1 MKKIAAI
8 LALFALLVNTTA
20 FAEPDV
26 LKSSDG
32 DYEYTAAGVITS
44 YYGGENAVVPAE
56 IDGTKIKEI
65 GVMAFFDIGIS
76 SVYIEE
82 GIEEINTNAFEG
94 CTAAYVDIPASVTS
108 IGEHAFA
115 NCSELSV
122 VTLNSEQVKFDYN
135 VFIGTG
141 YIRFDIPCTV
151 SEDVMREKISN
162 AKGDN
167 NFDFGKIHSSL
178 VESMTEKDIFG
189 ENMIYCED
197 CGFKGSKY
205 LEDVSLP
212 FEDVNNDAWY
222 YPYVQTAYSFG
233 IINGKSQTVFDPDAG
248 LTCAETAKIAACIH
262 AYNSGLETEFQGYGE
277 HWYDVYVDYCYYN
290 NIIDDYISFDWDKN
304 ATRAEMAY
312 MFSRCDTEP
321 YEINPDVPLTDIP
334 DVYDTTAFAYE
345 ILDLYRRGIA
355 VGSDEYMTF
364 YPNAQVK
371 RSEAAAF
378 IARILCYDMRIGL
391 SKG

>member
-1 MKKIAAI
+1 MKKVSLSVII
-8 LALFALLVNTTA
+8 LLIINCTVACANWET
-20 FAEPDV
+20 

-32 DYEYTAAGVITS
+32 VYEYTKDGVITA
-44 YYGGENAVVPAE
+44 YYGDKIASFLSE
-56 IDGTKIKEI
+56 IDGTKINEI
-65 GVMAFFDIGIS
+65 GVMACFDLDIT
-76 SVYIEE
+76 SVSVEE
-82 GIEEINTNAFEG
+82 GIELINTNAFEG
-94 CTAAYVDIPASVTS
+94 CNADYAYIAASVKN
-108 IGEHAFA
+108 IGERAFA
-115 NCSELSV
+115 NCSKLQEVALC
-122 VTLNSEQVKFDYN
+122 SEDIVLDN
-135 VFIGTG
+135 DVFAGTG
-141 YIRFDIPCTV
+141 FIRFDIPCTV